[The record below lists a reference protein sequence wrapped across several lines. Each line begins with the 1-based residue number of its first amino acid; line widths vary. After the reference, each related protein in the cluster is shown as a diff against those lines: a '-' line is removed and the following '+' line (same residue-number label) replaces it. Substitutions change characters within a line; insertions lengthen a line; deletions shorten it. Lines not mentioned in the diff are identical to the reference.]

1 MHFHCQE
8 MSGSSVELAI
18 PKFLNVLSQPELLQ
32 VFLNCQNHHYL
43 RWVMFPFQNSVINY
57 QLHFQPHK
65 SSSVSTFAWKSYY
78 LPTPPKKKS
87 YSNPSFF
94 QGARDFLPVV
104 GEAGSTKEAA
114 IFKKWMYRN
123 PKVGVLLR
131 DPGTT
136 FLGAV
141 FVRKFFVGWVAL

>member
-1 MHFHCQE
+1 V
-8 MSGSSVELAI
+8 SDVSISKLD
-18 PKFLNVLSQPELLQ
+18 
-32 VFLNCQNHHYL
+32 
-43 RWVMFPFQNSVINY
+43 Y

-65 SSSVSTFAWKSYY
+65 SSSCSTFPWKSFY
-78 LPTPPKKKS
+78 LPPPQKIS
-87 YSNPSFF
+87 YSNSSFF
-94 QGARDFLPVV
+94 QGGERFLPVV

-114 IFKKWMYRN
+114 IFKKWMYGN